1 VLLPPPAAKNT
12 KLFWHLEAHKH
23 HDYATLEK
31 IEDKKS
37 KNTLGSHPEYPRR
50 MVGDIK

>member
-1 VLLPPPAAKNT
+1 VLLPPPAAKNI
-12 KLFWHLEAHKH
+12 KLFWHLEVHKH

-31 IEDKKS
+31 IEHKKS
-37 KNTLGSHPEYPRR
+37 KNTLGSYPDYAWR